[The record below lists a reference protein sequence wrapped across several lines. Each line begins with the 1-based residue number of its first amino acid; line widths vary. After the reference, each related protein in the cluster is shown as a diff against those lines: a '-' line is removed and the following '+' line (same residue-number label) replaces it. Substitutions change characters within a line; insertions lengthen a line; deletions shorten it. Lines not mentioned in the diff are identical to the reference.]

1 LQREDAALRA
11 PVGEIDVVDVDGC
24 GHNGSGCE
32 ECSLPSFETG
42 ADAPSS
48 G

>member
-1 LQREDAALRA
+1 MRALFLLMLRSA
-11 PVGEIDVVDVDGC
+11 PQERVSTHEAK
-24 GHNGSGCE
+24 NS
-32 ECSLPSFETG
+32 SFETG